1 MDTGGNAGSQSSVS
15 VIRGLSLGEIEFKE
29 IFKVIWKEIRVAA
42 LCGITLASANF
53 IKLIFVDKL
62 DIAVA
67 LVICATLVVVVL
79 FAKFIGC
86 VLPLVAERIGFDPA
100 VMASPL
106 ITTIVDAVSLT
117 VYFTIAVAVLHIRV

>member
-1 MDTGGNAGSQSSVS
+1 MVS
-15 VIRGLSLGEIEFKE
+15 RSL
-29 IFKVIWKEIRVAA
+29 R
-42 LCGITLASANF
+42 
-53 IKLIFVDKL
+53 LISYKL